1 MGALLV
7 WATRGAA
14 QRHVRHVTPV
24 PPAAATGLV
33 GEVYGQVEAEF
44 GMLAPPVALHSPD
57 PHRLAAAWTVLRET
71 LLADG
76 LTTRLDREAVASAV
90 SAANS
95 CPYCVDVHAGTL
107 AGLGG
112 RHALDAAGPG
122 GTRLREFTA
131 WAGQPGAPAPF
142 PPEQAPELIGTAV
155 TFHYLN
161 RMVNVFLPDSPLPP
175 AVRGTARQAMGRV
188 AARLLGALARGRVA
202 PGGSAGLLPAAEL
215 PADLAWARGRPSVA
229 AAFGAAA
236 AAFDEAG
243 RSLPDEVRELVSAQA
258 ARLPDGGPGLHA
270 QDWLDGAVS
279 ALTPE
284 HRGMARLALLT
295 VFASYRVTPA
305 VVAEAGLADD
315 GALVGLTAWSSM
327 AAARVLGAR
336 MHAAGRLGGA
346 VGGPR

>member
-1 MGALLV
+1 MGALLS
-7 WATRGAA
+7 WATRGATL
-14 QRHVRHVTPV
+14 RHVRHVTPV
-24 PPAAATGLV
+24 HPAAASGLV
-33 GEVYGQVEAEF
+33 GEVYRQVAAEF
-44 GMLAPPVALHSPD
+44 GMLAPPIVLHSPD
-57 PHRLAAAWTVLRET
+57 PPRLAAAWTVLREA

-76 LTTRLDREAVASAV
+76 LTTRLDREAVAAAV

-95 CPYCVDVHAGTL
+95 CPYCVDVHGSTL

-112 RHALDAAGPG
+112 RDAVDAAGPG
-122 GTRLREFTA
+122 GTRLRELTA
-131 WAGQPGAPAPF
+131 WAGRPGAAAPF
-142 PPEQAPELIGTAV
+142 PPAQAPELIGTAV

-175 AVRGTARQAMGRV
+175 AVRGPARQVMGRM
-188 AARLLGALARGRVA
+188 AARLLGALARGRVT
-202 PGGSAGLLPAAEL
+202 PGGSAGLLPDAEL

-236 AAFDEAG
+236 AAVDEAG
-243 RSLPDEVRELVSAQA
+243 QSLPAEVRDLVSAQA

-279 ALTPE
+279 ALAPE

-305 VVAEAGLADD
+305 VVADAGLADD
-315 GALVGLTAWSSM
+315 GALVRLTAWSSM
-327 AAARVLGAR
+327 TAARVLGAR
-336 MHAAGRLGGA
+336 MHAAGRLDGA